1 MGTWDTSPFG
11 NDTAADFAGDLDD
24 LPAEDRPEAIRKA
37 LSAAVRETDYLD
49 SHEGVQA
56 VAAAAIV
63 AAQCPNGRP
72 VDAIYGPDEP
82 VPPLPADL
90 RPLALTALDQVVA
103 DTSELRQLWDDA
115 EHAQEWRTEINHLR
129 KALSPEP

>member
-37 LSAAVRETDYLD
+37 LSAAVREADHLD
-49 SHEGVQA
+49 SPEGVLA
-56 VAAAAIV
+56 VAAAAIM

-72 VDAIYGPDEP
+72 VDPIYGPDEP
-82 VPPLPADL
+82 IPPLPADL

-103 DTSELRQLWDDA
+103 ETSELRELWDDT
-115 EHAQEWRTEINHLR
+115 ESAQEWRTEINHLR